1 MLKPSQKGHIS
12 HIKPKPHSAIWR
24 MQIQPKQQTK
34 WIVLKCISRWI
45 TMNEVQNTYKEIFIF
60 KRNQCIWSPRKPGL
74 GMGKLRKGRLSLSTT
89 EILHTHM
96 NAFHPQTIKHFFL
109 KASTIL
115 VLLRIAE
122 ARHVK
127 PLAQG
132 HTIQYGIVSS
142 LTLLFQC
149 LPCPIVLPGQC
160 VDRQQAF

>member
-1 MLKPSQKGHIS
+1 MLKPSQRGHIS

-24 MQIQPKQQTK
+24 MQIQPKPQTK

-45 TMNEVQNTYKEIFIF
+45 VMNEIQNTYKEIFIF
-60 KRNQCIWSPRKPGL
+60 KRNQCIWSLQKPSL
-74 GMGKLRKGRLSLSTT
+74 GMGKLRKGRLSLSIT
-89 EILHTHM
+89 EILHTQM
-96 NAFHPQTIKHFFL
+96 NAFHPQTIKHFFSKSKHYSGFTQNSRS
-109 KASTIL
+109 KAC
-115 VLLRIAE
+115 
-122 ARHVK
+122 K
-127 PLAQG
+127 LAQG